1 LNIFKIESKLS
12 GEKVGG
18 CTAHAKYCGA
28 GTGNNV
34 NKQTNWRITC

>member
-1 LNIFKIESKLS
+1 MLNLLNTQLLFPW

-28 GTGNNV
+28 GTGKNV
-34 NKQTNWRITC
+34 KNKVLQL